1 MAQIVLD
8 QAERGRLHFFDPSR
22 GADVGCALSRSEGA

>member
-8 QAERGRLHFFDPSR
+8 QAERGRLHFFDPSGGVDIGR
-22 GADVGCALSRSEGA
+22 ALTRSGGA